1 VTWVQ
6 KSILAGL
13 ALISVGVLA
22 AFAVVFGLLLM
33 QRPAATPPPA
43 NAAPIAAV
51 PPTAAVTRTATPA
64 ATATLLP
71 QPTPTATRVVNVTV
85 LPSPSAT
92 VANCAATVINFKDS
106 GALTDDQVRQYL
118 QQVIPPEH
126 LDGCRGIEYVPRLAQ
141 MNGGQIAGNIIPVYN
156 TIYVYAVEPPYLTA
170 NYLLDTLVHEIG
182 HNRKR
187 NMLAQD
193 VANEKTNP
201 GEPPK
206 LNRWSELYRQSK
218 QARSGFVSDYAGTS
232 QEEDFAESYRIYV
245 REPNLLRLVN
255 PAKYEFM
262 RDQVFNGREYQAP

>member
-1 VTWVQ
+1 MTWVQ

-22 AFAVVFGLLLM
+22 AFTVVFGLLLM
-33 QRPAATPPPA
+33 QRAVATPP
-43 NAAPIAAV
+43 AAPIAAA
-51 PPTAAVTRTATPA
+51 PPTATIVRPATPA
-64 ATATLLP
+64 ATSTPLP
-71 QPTPTATRVVNVTV
+71 KPTPTATRVVNVTV

-92 VANCAATVINFKDS
+92 VANCAATIINFEDS
-106 GALTDDQVRQYL
+106 GALSDDQVRQYL

-126 LDGCRGIEYVPRLAQ
+126 MNGCRGIEYVPKLAQ

-182 HNRKR
+182 HNRER

-193 VANEKTNP
+193 AANQNTN
-201 GEPPK
+201 EPLK
-206 LNRWSELYRQSK
+206 LNRWSELHRQSK

-232 QEEDFAESYRIYV
+232 QEEDFAESYRVYV